1 MLKSREE
8 DLMSRIFAWSQKCLP
23 TDSLLVARRKIC
35 SHTME
40 LNNTFQICR
49 ISVTCKGQHRHHV
62 LLGVTPGKAHH
73 HLGDSC
79 CFVAMSCL
87 TLFRPHGLQSIRLLS
102 LGFPMQEYL
111 SGLSFTSAR
120 YHSDSGIKRV
130 SSTLAGRF
138 FWDFTEPP
146 EKPPLH
152 FMLCFKNSTE

>member
-1 MLKSREE
+1 MPKSREE

-111 SGLSFTSAR
+111 SGLPFPSLGIFPTQ
-120 YHSDSGIKRV
+120 DSIPCLLYWHV
-130 SSTLAGRF
+130 
-138 FWDFTEPP
+138 DFLPLSHLGSPP
-146 EKPPLH
+146 
-152 FMLCFKNSTE
+152 

>member
-1 MLKSREE
+1 MPKSREE

-40 LNNTFQICR
+40 LDNTFQICR

-73 HLGDSC
+73 HLGDCC

-111 SGLSFTSAR
+111 SGLPFPSLGIFPTQ
-120 YHSDSGIKRV
+120 DSIPCLLYWHV
-130 SSTLAGRF
+130 
-138 FWDFTEPP
+138 DFLPLSHLGSPP
-146 EKPPLH
+146 
-152 FMLCFKNSTE
+152 

>member
-1 MLKSREE
+1 
-8 DLMSRIFAWSQKCLP
+8 MSRIFAWSQKCLP

-111 SGLSFTSAR
+111 SGLPFPSL
-120 YHSDSGIKRV
+120 GIFPTQG
-130 SSTLAGRF
+130 SNPCLLYWQAGSLPLSHQGSPTLIALANKNN
-138 FWDFTEPP
+138 
-146 EKPPLH
+146 EKSQPR
-152 FMLCFKNSTE
+152 

>member
-1 MLKSREE
+1 
-8 DLMSRIFAWSQKCLP
+8 MSRIFAWSQKCLP

-87 TLFRPHGLQSIRLLS
+87 TLLQPHGLQSTRLLS

-111 SGLSFTSAR
+111 SGLPFPSLGIFPTQ
-120 YHSDSGIKRV
+120 DSIPCLLYWHV
-130 SSTLAGRF
+130 
-138 FWDFTEPP
+138 DFLPLSHLGSPP
-146 EKPPLH
+146 
-152 FMLCFKNSTE
+152 